1 MNAKRILTSVA
12 ILAVWGVLACTASAV
27 AAPSS
32 PSPKPPVEKR
42 VLHYIGL
49 DHAVSLQDAAS
60 LGSATDEVV
69 GFHYENPGIVGEYFT
84 SSEPIATFLKNFA
97 AQTGTAPK
105 VVSIIGSRAV
115 GSAQEAKT
123 VSGDV
128 ALLHVPTSMK
138 VFSPDASTNGANWT
152 RMQRARSSAVSA
164 ISRRKALGPLSV
176 SAVSSYQPAYAQ
188 YGTSNQ
194 AGIAGVWQYFNWS
207 GGYNPNFRD
216 PNFGLEF
223 KVFQSNPDVFA
234 GVRPLCADAYGNPGP
249 VPHGSFW
256 AQNQS
261 FNWTIYYNP
270 TSAGSLGAYAD
281 YNDAFDGCRIETIG
295 VGIRWP
301 DQLTYD
307 GYSYEVAIN
316 IEASRGSVNS
326 SKIGAYIHQVESY
339 SCNAWP
345 WNGTASTDCMG
356 LNQNV
361 APTNGID
368 NAGSHVMLNVNRNFS
383 APNSCWETFPVA
395 QLQPNG
401 ANDTINRFDC
411 TLLYG

>member
-1 MNAKRILTSVA
+1 M
-12 ILAVWGVLACTASAV
+12 
-27 AAPSS
+27 
-32 PSPKPPVEKR
+32 
-42 VLHYIGL
+42 
-49 DHAVSLQDAAS
+49 
-60 LGSATDEVV
+60 
-69 GFHYENPGIVGEYFT
+69 
-84 SSEPIATFLKNFA
+84 
-97 AQTGTAPK
+97 
-105 VVSIIGSRAV
+105 
-115 GSAQEAKT
+115 
-123 VSGDV
+123 
-128 ALLHVPTSMK
+128 
-138 VFSPDASTNGANWT
+138 
-152 RMQRARSSAVSA
+152 
-164 ISRRKALGPLSV
+164 GPLSV

-207 GGYNPNFRD
+207 GGYN
-216 PNFGLEF
+216 
-223 KVFQSNPDVFA
+223 
-234 GVRPLCADAYGNPGP
+234 
-249 VPHGSFW
+249 
-256 AQNQS
+256 
-261 FNWTIYYNP
+261 YNP

-411 TLLYG
+411 TLYG